1 MRLPPPEVLA
11 TWPIPNY
18 VDPPTRGNG
27 ALIVNIVCLSFAFV
41 VTLLRLYTRLKI
53 TYSPGLDDVL
63 IVIALGFAIAMCAI
77 TSLATVRYGW
87 NRHMWDVPPTWL
99 TTVSKLNM
107 VFQILFSLSSSVT
120 KLSLLWFC
128 KRLLGAGS
136 KGLYRTYN
144 WCLIGGMAFVSLTC
158 ALFLLFSIFQC
169 NPIHAYWDVAPTYPY
184 HCLND
189 GAIVFAASVIN
200 IFTDFLV
207 TVLPMPL
214 IWNLKLPTRQRIA
227 VISIFSLGI
236 VVNIAGSVRTVYVY
250 KSMVASYDT
259 TWLGWPVLLAASVEI
274 NIGLICASA
283 PALRPLVG
291 FFLPRLLQTSRN
303 YASGTGRKSN
313 KLFSSTGPSK
323 ASRLESRQYGIEGLS
338 IAEPFEVMRT
348 VEMETW
354 TEPRVSHQSAT
365 GDHDLSS
372 SRTRV
377 ATPTTHFDLKNEST
391 VYTSPGSHKS
401 SASLNRDKPGSPFGD
416 EHLI

>member
-1 MRLPPPEVLA
+1 MRLPPPEVLL
-11 TWPIPNY
+11 TWPTPNY

-63 IVIALGFAIAMCAI
+63 IVIALGFAIAMCAV

-99 TTVSKLNM
+99 STVSKLNL
-107 VFQILFSLSSSVT
+107 VFQILFSLASSVT

-144 WCLIGGMAFVSLTC
+144 WCLIGGMAFVSLSC

-169 NPIHAYWDVAPTYPY
+169 NPIHAYWDLAPTYPY
-184 HCLND
+184 KCLND
-189 GAIVFAASVIN
+189 GAIVFSASVIN

-227 VISIFSLGI
+227 VISIFGLGI
-236 VVNIAGSVRTVYVY
+236 VVNVAGSVRTVYVW
-250 KSMVASYDT
+250 KSMIASYDT

-274 NIGLICASA
+274 NMGL
-283 PALRPLVG
+283 
-291 FFLPRLLQTSRN
+291 TSRN

-313 KLFSSTGPSK
+313 KLFSSAGPSK
-323 ASRLESRQYGIEGLS
+323 ASRLESRQYGIDGLS
-338 IAEPFEVMRT
+338 IVEPFEVMRT

-365 GDHDLSS
+365 GDDLSS

-377 ATPTTHFDLKNEST
+377 ATPTTHFDLKNETT
-391 VYTSPGSHKS
+391 VYTSPGSHRS